1 MNLTKKQSQILNFIS
16 QHISK
21 AGYPPSI
28 REIASHFKIKG
39 FSAVKKHLDAIERK
53 GFIARDSKARSID
66 IAGRPKTLMIPVLG
80 QVAAGRPILAE
91 ENVLGRI
98 AMDQSAVGSKESFFL
113 KVKGD
118 SMIGAGI
125 LEGDYVLVK
134 KQSHAENADIV
145 VALVEDEATV
155 KRFFHKETHVIL
167 KAENTAYKPIV
178 FIKGDNLKIIG
189 KVIGVVRLAQLF

>member
-1 MNLTKKQSQILNFIS
+1 
-16 QHISK
+16 
-21 AGYPPSI
+21 
-28 REIASHFKIKG
+28 
-39 FSAVKKHLDAIERK
+39 
-53 GFIARDSKARSID
+53 
-66 IAGRPKTLMIPVLG
+66 
-80 QVAAGRPILAE
+80 
-91 ENVLGRI
+91 
-98 AMDQSAVGSKESFFL
+98 
-113 KVKGD
+113 
-118 SMIGAGI
+118 MIGAGI